1 MFKLINDSYIN
12 VNHITKIEDSGIDPK
27 DNKNY
32 CRVYTILEDRSP
44 LYVEGTLEEVIDF
57 LTK

>member
-1 MFKLINDSYIN
+1 MFKLINGIYFN
-12 VNHITKIEDSGIDPK
+12 TNHITKIEDGGIDPK

-32 CRVYTILEDRSP
+32 CRIFTTLEDRSP
-44 LYVEGTLEEVIDF
+44 MVIEGTLEEVIEF